1 MNPDSAYKY
10 TCGSCKVKVEA
21 TQQMFIS
28 EPPKVIS
35 IHLKRFDI
43 VGHKIGKP
51 IQLSQILDINPF
63 LHDQKKKCEN
73 YELCSFITHRGATSD
88 SGHYVA
94 ICKEINGL
102 IYEFNDNWVRQKSLQ
117 EVLQKTDSYILFY
130 EKVNPNRQQI
140 PSAANIPTSNH
151 FQNAPMGATNS
162 ASG

>member
-1 MNPDSAYKY
+1 MIIYLYNAVTLIWPILSILPCNFTTEIALIDDDEMNPDSAYKY

-43 VGHKIGKP
+43 VGQKIGKP
-51 IQLSQILDINPF
+51 IHLSQILDINPF
-63 LHDQKKKCEN
+63 LHDKKNKCEN

-94 ICKEINGL
+94 ICKEINGSF
-102 IYEFNDNWVRQKSLQ
+102 YEFNDNWVRPMPLVK
-117 EVLQKTDSYILFY
+117 VLQKTDSYILF
-130 EKVNPNRQQI
+130 
-140 PSAANIPTSNH
+140 
-151 FQNAPMGATNS
+151 
-162 ASG
+162 